1 MEDMLNVAEAKT
13 RLIQELSEITGFK
26 YLKSGVLKKT
36 VKDIVFEINFFS
48 SKWNESGQSIEINA
62 ELRLIYK
69 TYGKLPVDNVVASM
83 SYQPE
88 NGYWYD
94 ISTES
99 RLLETRN
106 ILEKRFQ
113 ETAMDLVHRFEN
125 NYHSAVQYLF
135 FEGFEKYD
143 VQDDLESLMEGGC
156 KQNYE
161 LIPFASD
168 GDGGV
173 CVLVDNQYV
182 AMIDSEGGAG
192 YIAAS
197 VDDFINILL
206 WYKYIPITKKVFDGF
221 EEFIEDYQR
230 DEYGSNT
237 SELINDFLQSEHLDL
252 DNRMVYEKFL
262 KGVSLTPA
270 FIIEPMDEEYEISEN
285 LFRFDEAEFN
295 EKIRCTGFAANEGDV
310 DMVFEDAFT
319 DLQSEF
325 VSLCMEYTG
334 GCVDKIYIYIYQ
346 DASQKM
352 FNAIFVKGDR
362 VIPAGNFA
370 DDEASDEFLSIG
382 TKDISKLVE
391 LCDMYQ
397 QKCPNEYKLE
407 FDVAT
412 HKFDASYRY
421 DDYTKSGISPV
432 SELMS
437 WYGEIKESM

>member
-1 MEDMLNVAEAKT
+1 MTQKEKL
-13 RLIQELSEITGFK
+13 FY
-26 YLKSGVLKKT
+26 YL
-36 VKDIVFEINFFS
+36 DRIN
-48 SKWNESGQSIEINA
+48 N
-62 ELRLIYK
+62 
-69 TYGKLPVDNVVASM
+69 
-83 SYQPE
+83 
-88 NGYWYD
+88 
-94 ISTES
+94 STE
-99 RLLETRN
+99 LKDEIYWKCGLEIWKPN
-106 ILEKRFQ
+106 EL
-113 ETAMDLVHRFEN
+113 
-125 NYHSAVQYLF
+125 
-135 FEGFEKYD
+135 
-143 VQDDLESLMEGGC
+143 QDDLESLMEGGC

-182 AMIDSEGGAG
+182 SMIDSEGGAG

-421 DDYTKSGISPV
+421 DEGLLVISARSDVIRLVPPLIV
-432 SELMS
+432 KKEHVDELMEKLKKVCS
-437 WYGEIKESM
+437 T

>member
-1 MEDMLNVAEAKT
+1 M
-13 RLIQELSEITGFK
+13 
-26 YLKSGVLKKT
+26 
-36 VKDIVFEINFFS
+36 
-48 SKWNESGQSIEINA
+48 
-62 ELRLIYK
+62 
-69 TYGKLPVDNVVASM
+69 
-83 SYQPE
+83 
-88 NGYWYD
+88 
-94 ISTES
+94 
-99 RLLETRN
+99 
-106 ILEKRFQ
+106 
-113 ETAMDLVHRFEN
+113 
-125 NYHSAVQYLF
+125 
-135 FEGFEKYD
+135 
-143 VQDDLESLMEGGC
+143 
-156 KQNYE
+156 KQ
-161 LIPFASD
+161 
-168 GDGGV
+168 
-173 CVLVDNQYV
+173 
-182 AMIDSEGGAG
+182 M
-192 YIAAS
+192 
-197 VDDFINILL
+197 
-206 WYKYIPITKKVFDGF
+206 
-221 EEFIEDYQR
+221 
-230 DEYGSNT
+230 
-237 SELINDFLQSEHLDL
+237 
-252 DNRMVYEKFL
+252 
-262 KGVSLTPA
+262 
-270 FIIEPMDEEYEISEN
+270 
-285 LFRFDEAEFN
+285 EAE
-295 EKIRCTGFAANEGDV
+295 IAANEGDV